1 MDSRMKLFEERKLN
15 YKLKFIFGVK
25 FFIKISHLN
34 FTFKHLFQKYEI
46 CGVIYAKLFQLEAF
60 GFLYYFYKDILC
72 QRLYR
77 YGVTNNKYV

>member
-34 FTFKHLFQKYEI
+34 FTLNIYFK
-46 CGVIYAKLFQLEAF
+46 
-60 GFLYYFYKDILC
+60 
-72 QRLYR
+72 
-77 YGVTNNKYV
+77 NMKYVALYMLSFFNLKLLDFSTTFIKIFCDKDSVDMV